1 MDFVR
6 VQDIEPLFRSAFSK
20 LQEHD
25 RRLAGTMVR
34 GKVTEVNASEAWVR
48 MEIGKDAD
56 GQPVLSPKVP
66 YKQTAGALKL
76 HNPPSVGQ
84 TMSIRS
90 DSGDIEQGIAEP
102 FHWSDDNEATSTD
115 GEAHKLTFGNV
126 TVDLKDGQLKFAIG
140 GTTIDVTES
149 GATVTVGGT
158 TFALTASGFQQTGG
172 TITHDGTVIDKSHVH
187 TGVSVGG
194 DETGPPP

>member
-1 MDFVR
+1 MYVR
-6 VQDIEPLFRSAFSK
+6 ADDIYPLLRSAFAEIGDLK
-20 LQEHD
+20 
-25 RRLAGTMVR
+25 RRAAGTEMR
-34 GKVTEVNASEAWVR
+34 GKVTEVDASKARVR

-56 GQPVLSPKVP
+56 GQPVLSPWVP

-84 TMSIRS
+84 TMSIRA
-90 DSGDIEQGIAEP
+90 DSGDIEQGVAEP

-126 TVDLKDGQLKFAIG
+126 TVDLKDGQLKFSIG
-140 GTTIDVTES
+140 GATVDLTES

-158 TFALTASGFQQTGG
+158 SFALTSAGFQQTGG
-172 TITHDGTVIDKSHVH
+172 TITHDGTVIDKTHVH

-194 DETGPPP
+194 AETGPPP